1 LVANSL
7 NLPFVCRSAHI
18 KGEQRQAN
26 FRSGSPLHQF
36 GGSVFL
42 SPPATIAGSNPPPLL
57 APNQPRPP
65 TGLSLLM
72 NGDVQKPLDAATN
85 HASTASLSSSNSAPN
100 ITKLSYLSPTQR
112 QRYQQEMAERDN
124 QASSLAAA
132 GMVAESVSLTTASMP
147 TTPTGNTLQG
157 TPISE
162 KPSLPIMGLQP
173 PPTILAQSVPSSN
186 SGATAAPTTELD
198 SIDWNFMDIGSMHI
212 DDMDMD
218 FATLFD
224 PANEL
229 SNLHSRGSGVFPS
242 SSSSLE
248 ASAIPAA
255 PMLVNHQDWSTKS
268 ESGATQS
275 GQQPSGNQ
283 AP

>member
-1 LVANSL
+1 
-7 NLPFVCRSAHI
+7 
-18 KGEQRQAN
+18 
-26 FRSGSPLHQF
+26 
-36 GGSVFL
+36 
-42 SPPATIAGSNPPPLL
+42 
-57 APNQPRPP
+57 
-65 TGLSLLM
+65 
-72 NGDVQKPLDAATN
+72 
-85 HASTASLSSSNSAPN
+85 
-100 ITKLSYLSPTQR
+100 
-112 QRYQQEMAERDN
+112 MAERDN

-147 TTPTGNTLQG
+147 ATPTGNTLQG
-157 TPISE
+157 TPIAE

-186 SGATAAPTTELD
+186 SGASAAATTTELD
-198 SIDWNFMDIGSMHI
+198 SIDWNFMDIGNMHI

-248 ASAIPAA
+248 ASAIPPA

-275 GQQPSGNQ
+275 GQPSGNQ